1 MKKSRFVYLLLSLS
15 FISAAVV
22 SCYSCTPENNSQELP
37 PPDKEQEGEGEG
49 QNPSTEDPTGPQ
61 PGTYKFVAS
70 PIQGSWKAGDRIYVH
85 GNIGSQTQTV
95 VLTAEDIS
103 SDGKTASAKLES
115 TVTESYY
122 DPDGLYAA
130 WPEESVYQYKGVL
143 KTKTTFMDCET
154 PLTISYL
161 EGDTFKF
168 IDVSSLITFK
178 VDGDYDSYAIAEN
191 NRDGICITR
200 FEAEYSSEGKKFNY
214 KKNDGYPYRYGSIVS
229 GKADIW
235 FPGDF
240 VFNTGYT
247 LFLGKANN
255 WTATYSVND
264 KVTLTS
270 GKTLDIGNIT
280 ASVTPYSGLAPRMP
294 RMGDETKFT
303 VSFNE
308 LSGICLSE
316 EEDFLWGVGDDGDLA
331 KLDFEGNVLYKFHIG
346 GDAEDVS
353 LNRDTKDLLI
363 GLEPDGIGLVKGPG
377 FNARATTVMSI
388 PAAKNYGNAG
398 VEGCNYYKD
407 GLAFAGAQSN
417 SHIFLCDLESK
428 KVLWSAMLYDKNRVS
443 EIAGFSYDPLTG
455 WLWIIDSEAKKVFVF
470 AVDHTVTDGNYSVS
484 MGYLGAYPVGG
495 ANPESV
501 CVDHKH
507 SCIWVGDDY
516 GETSYLYRYQM
527 EGLDDF
533 NI

>member
-1 MKKSRFVYLLLSLS
+1 MKFRFSLLPLSL
-15 FISAAVV
+15 ILMGAAVI
-22 SCYSCTPENNSQELP
+22 SCFSCTPVNNNQEELP
-37 PPDKEQEGEGEG
+37 PPSEQEEEKPETPEEP
-49 QNPSTEDPTGPQ
+49 QGPQ
-61 PGTYKFVAS
+61 PGSYKFVAS
-70 PIQGSWKAGDRIYVH
+70 PMQGSWKAGDKIYVH

-95 VLTAEDIS
+95 VLAAEDIS

-130 WPEESVYQYKGVL
+130 WPEEAVYQYKGVL
-143 KTKTTFMDCET
+143 KTKTTFQDCEVL
-154 PLTISYL
+154 LTQAYL
-161 EGDTFKF
+161 KDDTFTF
-168 IDVSSLITFK
+168 IDVSSQLSFS
-178 VDGDYDSYAIAEN
+178 VSGDYDSWAICSTG
-191 NRDGICITR
+191 RDPICITR
-200 FEAEYSSEGKKFNY
+200 FESEYSSENKKFNY
-214 KKNDGYPYRYGSIVS
+214 KSNDGYPYRYGSLNS
-229 GKADIW
+229 GKAEIW

-240 VFNTGYT
+240 SIAGGFEIFFGKGDSWTGVYT
-247 LFLGKANN
+247 
-255 WTATYSVND
+255 S
-264 KVTLTS
+264 
-270 GKTLDIGNIT
+270 T
-280 ASVTPYSGLAPRMP
+280 ASLSLTAGQKKDLGAIMPEPYSGHAPKMP
-294 RMGDETKFT
+294 RMGEETKYK

-353 LNRDTKDLLI
+353 LNPDTKDLLI
-363 GLEPDGIGLVKGPG
+363 GLEPDGIGVVKAPNY
-377 FNARATTVMSI
+377 NARATTLMNI

-428 KVLWSAMLYDKNRVS
+428 KVVWSAMLYDKNRVS

-484 MGYLGAYPVGG
+484 MDYLGAYPVGG
-495 ANPESV
+495 SNPESV
-501 CVDHKH
+501 CVDHAH
-507 SCIWVGDDY
+507 SCMWVGDDY
-516 GETSYLYRYQM
+516 GETSYLYRYEM